1 MNEKYPMNRGM
12 LFVGAY
18 VGILLAANNATFS
31 IISRGLSQANGWE
44 LNDLTFAYPLNLLVL
59 CIVGIFAGIYS
70 DQKGT
75 RKLMFYGGILGTLGW
90 IMTGWSVNPVMF
102 YCSFGILCGVA
113 EGFLYTPIL
122 TQTLKWFPGKRG
134 VMSGVLLSAAA
145 LGPFLMS
152 PIFQKGGSTL
162 GFPMTLTAFG
172 CCFFIVG
179 LVFSR
184 YQPGIAEMQQAESN
198 NPAVEMTDFH
208 PREMV
213 HTLAFYVLLLLL
225 MALSCSGNMMTGTLY
240 TIAIEQVHMPAA
252 QAAWMVS
259 LSTLSNLAGRLSYG
273 RINDKIGPYKSLT
286 LSILCTV
293 GALSLLCTGAAGKTM
308 VFCACIAVIGFS
320 FAGPLVIFPSVT
332 QQFFGSH
339 YFGVN
344 YGIVFLGYSIA
355 AFIGPRIALSLFSH
369 TGSFESAY
377 RISAAITIAG
387 GGLLFLLKQI
397 RKAQ

>member
-1 MNEKYPMNRGM
+1 MNKQCPMNRVM
-12 LFVGAY
+12 LFAGAY

-31 IISRGLSQANGWE
+31 IISRGLSQERGWE
-44 LNDLTFAYPLNLLVL
+44 LNSLTFAYPLNLLVL

-75 RKLMFYGGILGTLGW
+75 RKLMLCGGILGTLGW
-90 IMTGWSVNPVMF
+90 ILTGWSVNPIMF

-113 EGFLYTPIL
+113 EGFLYTPVL
-122 TQTLKWFPGKRG
+122 TQTLKWFPEKRG
-134 VMSGVLLSAAA
+134 VMSGILLSAAA
-145 LGPFLMS
+145 LGPFIMS

-162 GFPMTLTAFG
+162 GFPMTMTIFG
-172 CCFFIVG
+172 CCFLIVG
-179 LVFSR
+179 LLFSK
-184 YQPGIAEMQQAESN
+184 YQPGLTEMQQTESKN
-198 NPAVEMTDFH
+198 FTIGTDDIH

-213 HTLAFYVLLLLL
+213 HTWAFYVILLLL
-225 MALSCSGNMMTGTLY
+225 MALSCGGNMMTGTLY
-240 TIAIEQVHMPAA
+240 TIAIEQVHMHAE

-259 LSTLSNLAGRLSYG
+259 LSTLANLSGRLSYG
-273 RINDKIGPYKSLT
+273 RINDKIGPYKALV

-293 GALSLLCTGAAGKTM
+293 GALLLLCTGAAGKTM

-332 QQFFGSH
+332 QYFFGSH

-369 TGSFESAY
+369 TGSFVSAY
-377 RISAAITIAG
+377 RISAVITIAG

-397 RKAQ
+397 KKSR

>member
-1 MNEKYPMNRGM
+1 MNEKHPINRGM
-12 LFVGAY
+12 LFAGSY

-31 IISRGLSQANGWE
+31 IISRGLSQTKGWE

-75 RKLMFYGGILGTLGW
+75 RKLMFCGGILGTLGW
-90 IMTGWSVNPVMF
+90 VLTGWSVNPVMF

-113 EGFLYTPIL
+113 EGFLYTPVL
-122 TQTLKWFPGKRG
+122 TQTLKWFPEKRG

-145 LGPFLMS
+145 LGPFIMS
-152 PIFQKGGSTL
+152 PIFQKGGSVL
-162 GFPMTLTAFG
+162 GFPITMTAFG
-172 CCFFIVG
+172 CCFLIVG
-179 LVFSR
+179 IVFSR
-184 YQPGIAEMQQAESN
+184 YQPGFAEMQQTESKN
-198 NPAVEMTDFH
+198 TEVGATDLH
-208 PREMV
+208 PREMI
-213 HTLAFYVLLLLL
+213 HTLAFYVILLLL
-225 MALSCSGNMMTGTLY
+225 MALSCGGNMMTGTLY

-259 LSTLSNLAGRLSYG
+259 LSTLANLVGRLSYG
-273 RINDKIGPYKSLT
+273 RINDKIGAYKSLT

-293 GALSLLCTGAAGKTM
+293 GALLLLCTGAAGKTM

-369 TGSFESAY
+369 TGSFVSAY
-377 RISAAITIAG
+377 RISALIAIAG

-397 RKAQ
+397 KKP